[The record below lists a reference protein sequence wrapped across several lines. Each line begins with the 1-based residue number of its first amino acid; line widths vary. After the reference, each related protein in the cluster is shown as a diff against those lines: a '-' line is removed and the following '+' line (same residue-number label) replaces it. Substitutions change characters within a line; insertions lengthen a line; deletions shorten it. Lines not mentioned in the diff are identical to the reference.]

1 MALGICNSAHCS
13 AHSPF
18 ANFFFLL
25 LLFCVSFKLLLVFSG
40 CAVAETFQNLYINML
55 SRSFSIR
62 DIRYKVFFVSAL
74 VGVLVVVVVSMRVP
88 LVVVADGSR
97 WPPDG
102 AALDCVVCIL

>member
-1 MALGICNSAHCS
+1 M
-13 AHSPF
+13 
-18 ANFFFLL
+18 
-25 LLFCVSFKLLLVFSG
+25 SFKLLLVFSG

-102 AALDCVVCIL
+102 AALDCVVWIL